1 MEEFIAIQQYVEE
14 GNDVLQNVH
23 FRALL
28 AGMTGFMER
37 FEPPESNSAHIVLRS
52 LENDASEV
60 LDASAM
66 SLVIMGMWFSDYNG
80 FRADVVKEIQR
91 SGLAQ

>member
-1 MEEFIAIQQYVEE
+1 
-14 GNDVLQNVH
+14 
-23 FRALL
+23 
-28 AGMTGFMER
+28 MTGFMER

-52 LENDASEV
+52 LENDANEV

>member
-1 MEEFIAIQQYVEE
+1 
-14 GNDVLQNVH
+14 
-23 FRALL
+23 
-28 AGMTGFMER
+28 MTGFMER

-80 FRADVVKEIQR
+80 FRSDVVKEIQR

>member
-1 MEEFIAIQQYVEE
+1 
-14 GNDVLQNVH
+14 
-23 FRALL
+23 
-28 AGMTGFMER
+28 MTGFMER

-60 LDASAM
+60 LDARAM

-80 FRADVVKEIQR
+80 FRSDVVKEIQR